1 MDAELAKKYLALQKN
16 IRSYSSV
23 VVAFSGGIDSSLVAF
38 VAGQIL
44 GKKALAV
51 TSGSASLKRTDLELS
66 KKLGDDWG
74 IAHQVIITDEL
85 SKSDYRANPT
95 NRCFHCKT

>member
-1 MDAELAKKYLALQKN
+1 MDADLASKYLALQDN

-38 VAGQIL
+38 VAGQVL
-44 GKKALAV
+44 GEKALAV

-66 KKLGDDWG
+66 KKAG
-74 IAHQVIITDEL
+74 
-85 SKSDYRANPT
+85 R
-95 NRCFHCKT
+95 

>member
-1 MDAELAKKYLALQKN
+1 MDANLASKYLALQDN

-38 VAGQIL
+38 VAGQVL
-44 GKKALAV
+44 GAKALAV

-74 IAHQVIITDEL
+74 IAHQL
-85 SKSDYRANPT
+85 SLI
-95 NRCFHCKT
+95 HI